1 MNLKKIIRNKGL
13 KQRWIAEQLGLQESN
28 LSSYLS
34 GNKVIPS
41 DVKMALYNLLGINTE
56 IKIGEKEWKM
66 I

>member
-1 MNLKKIIRNKGL
+1 MNLKKIIANKGL

-34 GNKVIPS
+34 GAKPIPS

-56 IKIGEKEWKM
+56 IKIGEKR
-66 I
+66 

>member
-34 GNKVIPS
+34 GDKPIPS

-56 IKIGEKEWKM
+56 IKIGEKR
-66 I
+66 